1 MAAKRKDH
9 LKISLAAEKR
19 SDFAG
24 FAPNMGELPKKTGH
38 AQTAIRGC
46 RTGNCETQPAILNEA
61 HNRHGVGWF
70 SLRNAPMATTANIH
84 APLGAVTVLRLVD
97 AVYNVKSSF
106 LAWKEARETRTALS
120 VLTDT
125 QLEDIGLTRADIAKL

>member
-1 MAAKRKDH
+1 
-9 LKISLAAEKR
+9 
-19 SDFAG
+19 
-24 FAPNMGELPKKTGH
+24 
-38 AQTAIRGC
+38 
-46 RTGNCETQPAILNEA
+46 
-61 HNRHGVGWF
+61 
-70 SLRNAPMATTANIH
+70 MATTANIH